1 MKTVSSLQSTDRRL
15 PTFICRLQLAERL
28 IPVVLEVVTVML
40 LLTATIGVSLF
51 ARINLP
57 RYVIDLTHPTPTD
70 ELNMVGF
77 HALEQNE
84 SFTYRWSSG
93 YTFVQLPSG
102 YHAASR
108 YLASARVWAA
118 HPQEPQPLTFVANER
133 ELVTVLPDRSTFR
146 TYHLLLAAPADGEAT
161 LRFALQTIPF
171 SPPGDVRSLGVI
183 LTNITIQPLPYRDG
197 SVALL
202 LAFGL
207 TGLWGWMRWRGGT
220 RVSTLLVCAVL
231 ATFLLLLYAL
241 YRPAPLR
248 YPWLASVALLASAA
262 GMLIVQ
268 ATVAR
273 LALAL
278 LATLVSFGGTLWPSW
293 FSDDT
298 FISFQYAKNLVA
310 GHGLVYNIGER
321 VEGYTNFL
329 WTMLAALVLWLGRD
343 PVFWVYV
350 AGVVLAPTIVLMTCW
365 LALRLMDVT
374 WALVATLFVAT
385 SQSLLIYTSR
395 GAGLE
400 TGFFTLLVLISSAF
414 YVLSQA
420 GTRKTYALLTGCGF
434 ALATLTRPEGVLVMG
449 VTAIHLLFTGSQ
461 EAFHAQGGP
470 AYIRL
475 HPGQFIG
482 RCWRILREPLV
493 LILGAYLIIILPYF
507 LWRLTY
513 YGDLLPNTF
522 YAKTGGGVPQVLRG
536 LRYAQGFALAFGGPL
551 LLVLLLPLGIDWRTT
566 VTSWRGY
573 LTLLVAVYSTYII
586 LVGGDH
592 FRGERF
598 FVPLIPW
605 LAILM
610 ADGGATI
617 CRWSRRTP
625 LFRSFTAVML
635 SFSLLLF
642 SGYAL
647 LRTAS
652 FDHILRGLDES
663 VWIWRELGWW
673 MHDHAGPE
681 ESIAVM
687 GAGAIAY
694 YANRTTVDL
703 LGLNEKHI
711 ARVAMPD
718 MGTGAAGHEKRDPGY
733 VLHVRQP
740 TYIPRMWD
748 DYFGGEEILQSYYT
762 LITIHTRY
770 GREME
775 LWKRLP

>member
-1 MKTVSSLQSTDRRL
+1 MKTISPVQQKSWLAIKPWETW
-15 PTFICRLQLAERL
+15 QLRH
-28 IPVVLEVVTVML
+28 VVLEVALAML
-40 LLTATIGVSLF
+40 LLSAVAGVSLF
-51 ARINLP
+51 ARLHLP
-57 RYVIDLTHPTPTD
+57 RYVIDLTVPMPAD
-70 ELNMVGF
+70 DLNMVGF
-77 HALEQNE
+77 HALELNE

-93 YTFVQLPSG
+93 YAFVQLPSG
-102 YHAASR
+102 YHAAPR

-118 HPQEPQPLTFVANER
+118 HPQVPQPLTFLANER
-133 ELVTVLPDRSTFR
+133 ELVTVLPDRSFR
-146 TYHLLLAAPADGEAT
+146 TYYLLLATPADGEAT
-161 LRFALQTIPF
+161 LRFALQTVPF
-171 SPPGDVRSLGVI
+171 SPLGDVRALGVI
-183 LTNITIQPLPYRDG
+183 LTNMTIQPLPYRDG

-202 LAFGL
+202 LASGL
-207 TGLWGWMRWRGGT
+207 AGLWGWMRWRGGT

-231 ATFLLLLYAL
+231 ATFLLVLYAL

-248 YPWLASVALLASAA
+248 YSWLAGVALLASAA

-268 ATVAR
+268 ATAAR

-278 LATLVSFGGTLWPSW
+278 LATLVSFGGTLWPAW
-293 FSDDT
+293 FSDDA

-350 AGVVLAPTIVLMTCW
+350 AGVVLAPTIVLLTCW
-365 LALRLMDVT
+365 LALRLMGVT
-374 WALVATLFVAT
+374 WALIATLFVAT
-385 SQSLLIYTSR
+385 SQSLLIYTAR

-400 TGFFTLLVLISSAF
+400 TGFFTLLVLMSSAF
-414 YVLSQA
+414 YVLSQT
-420 GTRKTYALLTGCGF
+420 GTRRIHVLLAGCGF

-449 VTAIHLLFTGSQ
+449 LTVMHLLFAGSQ
-461 EAFHAQGGP
+461 AALQAQGGL
-470 AYIRL
+470 AFMRV
-475 HPGQFIG
+475 HPGQCISHSL
-482 RCWRILREPLV
+482 RVMREPLV
-493 LILGAYLIIILPYF
+493 LILGTYLIIVLPYF
-507 LWRLTY
+507 LWRFTY

-536 LRYAQGFALAFGGPL
+536 LRYAQGFALIFGGPL
-551 LLVLLLPLGIDWRTT
+551 LLVLLLPLGINWRTT
-566 VTSWRGY
+566 VTTWRGY
-573 LTLLVAVYSTYII
+573 FLLLVGVYSTYII

-610 ADGGATI
+610 ADGGGAI
-617 CRWSRRTP
+617 YRWSCRTP
-625 LFRSFTAVML
+625 ILRSVTAVML
-635 SFSLLLF
+635 SFSLLVF
-642 SGYAL
+642 SGYAIS
-647 LRTAS
+647 RTAS
-652 FDHILRGLDES
+652 FDYILRGLDES

-673 MHDHAGPE
+673 MDDHAGYE

-694 YANRTTVDL
+694 YSNRTTVDL

-718 MGTGAAGHEKRDPGY
+718 MGVGAAGHEKRDPDY

-748 DYFGGEEILQSYYT
+748 DYFGGEEVLEAHYT
-762 LITIHTRY
+762 LMKIRTRY